1 MTETQTQDIW
11 KWKNTAHIAK
21 VAMQTGFAIA
31 AVAIAATT
39 IYAAAKG
46 VALSSVLPAF
56 LSNPWVIAAIAFVAA
71 VYLITTAISSYRQ
84 IYSMEE
90 AKVQNGTSGING
102 RDADSSALVGDAIK
116 GVNIVEEGEKLL
128 LKFSSALLDMDKN
141 QALHVILKDKEGKK
155 YTSTAILNYKAED
168 KSVVVESVDIG
179 SGKIT
184 GLDEIKKALGMAESD
199 NPLKVAVSN
208 EKLEAL
214 QGKVSAKLQEVALE
228 AAISRA
234 LKK

>member
-84 IYSMEE
+84 MEE

-199 NPLKVAVSN
+199 NPLKAAVSN
-208 EKLEAL
+208 EKLEAF

-234 LKK
+234 LKR